1 MELFKVL
8 AFSLL
13 VVAILG
19 VLALLSLKPETFYVL
34 VIPAIFSILSSLSFI
49 FGWPDFDTDPK
60 KVSEFKLYPS
70 KPVGSMTAL
79 DTLFRMFIG
88 RRSQLMPV
96 EKAGK
101 IIGIVTIEDLIEEI
115 IGHEIV
121 DETDIM

>member
-49 FGWPDFDTDPK
+49 FGWPDFDTDPNDRDR
-60 KVSEFKLYPS
+60 VN
-70 KPVGSMTAL
+70 T
-79 DTLFRMFIG
+79 
-88 RRSQLMPV
+88 
-96 EKAGK
+96 
-101 IIGIVTIEDLIEEI
+101 GIEI
-115 IGHEIV
+115 IIV
-121 DETDIM
+121 IVIVWLITSITDIILFYTIDYSLLFDWFYLQYYG